1 MAAVTVTAN
10 PAGLSAGYYWT
21 DVSIVSS
28 AGSAIVPVTLLIAAN
43 GTITLGPAGAE
54 FTLPQGGAAVGA
66 TSFLVSVSGSEAV
79 NFSTAITP
87 AAPWL
92 TVTPTSGT
100 ASGTQPATVNLVFD
114 PTQVAALTAGT
125 YYTTVQVTAAGA
137 ANSPQAFEVVL
148 NVTAPTTPTTPN
160 PSPGGLIF
168 LTQSTSL
175 TAPPAQR
182 VSVYSGSPT
191 TTGYQASAATNNGG
205 NWLSVSPATGNTSSA
220 AAGQSSVTVDPS
232 GLSAGVYTGTVSYAF
247 SVTAVRSV
255 NVTLVVQNIS
265 SGQSA
270 ISSFSST
277 SNTGGA
283 HRAAVAGCTA
293 TQVVPTS
300 TALVSNF
307 AAPAAWPIELGVN
320 LTDDCGTPLG
330 NGEIVA
336 TFSNGIRHWCCR
348 WWTR

>member
-1 MAAVTVTAN
+1 M
-10 PAGLSAGYYWT
+10 
-21 DVSIVSS
+21 
-28 AGSAIVPVTLLIAAN
+28 
-43 GTITLGPAGAE
+43 
-54 FTLPQGGAAVGA
+54 
-66 TSFLVSVSGSEAV
+66 
-79 NFSTAITP
+79 
-87 AAPWL
+87 
-92 TVTPTSGT
+92 
-100 ASGTQPATVNLVFD
+100 
-114 PTQVAALTAGT
+114 
-125 YYTTVQVTAAGA
+125 
-137 ANSPQAFEVVL
+137 
-148 NVTAPTTPTTPN
+148 
-160 PSPGGLIF
+160 
-168 LTQSTSL
+168 
-175 TAPPAQR
+175 
-182 VSVYSGSPT
+182 YSGSPT

-270 ISSFSST
+270 ISSSSST

-336 TFSNGIRHWCCR
+336 TFSNGDPPLVLQVVDPVNGNYVAT
-348 WWTR
+348 WTPQRTSSQITINANANVTGLQPAIVQLAGAVIPNNAPVLAQSSVANFYNPVGGAPLARGR